1 MHALHWEFVYSSVLC
16 VVTMDFLTI
25 VPLKFVHQGAIG
37 TNITIDTLCGIM
49 NDESASD
56 PLARYAKVNSLML
69 DTHGEKCLDSSYE
82 GHDQRA
88 EADIVEQCVLR
99 KEVCLVS

>member
-1 MHALHWEFVYSSVLC
+1 
-16 VVTMDFLTI
+16 MDFLTI

-49 NDESASD
+49 NDESAGD

-82 GHDQRA
+82 DMISELRQISWSSGAA
-88 EADIVEQCVLR
+88 EGGLSSELKR
-99 KEVCLVS
+99 N